1 MKFTVEINK
10 VEENMLKALQKKEGI
25 KGTTEEYANSFFHNH
40 LWVVY
45 DMYFKDHLKRESEE
59 N

>member
-1 MKFTVEINK
+1 MKVTIEINK
-10 VEENMLKALQKKEGI
+10 VEENMLNALQKKEGI
-25 KGTTEEYANSFFHNH
+25 KGTPEEYADSFFHNH

-45 DMYFKDHLKRESEE
+45 DMYFKEHLKREREE